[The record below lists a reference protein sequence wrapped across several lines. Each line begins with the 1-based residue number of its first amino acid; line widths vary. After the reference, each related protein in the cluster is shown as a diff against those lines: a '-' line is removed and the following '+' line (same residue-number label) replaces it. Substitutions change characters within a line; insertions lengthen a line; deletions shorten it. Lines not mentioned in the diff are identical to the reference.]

1 MKTLLTL
8 LLATLCA
15 ATGYSQTMKALAYN
29 TTNGVIIYT
38 NTNNLR
44 FSNNVVV
51 ESIETHRLD
60 IRSGTNLYILLDDG
74 IADFNVA
81 ASFNHPD
88 GIQFTTNTA
97 AAATRTNLGAQAT
110 LISGTNIKT
119 INGQPILGA
128 GNLVISGGTN
138 TNSFNQSLNTTDD
151 VNFNAL
157 NVSNKAATRTN
168 LGLGATWL
176 TNTNVTNFRTAI
188 GLGATNNVSIGDD
201 GGSLTTDDINAG
213 NVNVSSAVTFTTNTA
228 AAATRT
234 NLALGATN
242 IVTFA
247 GLTNNGDITINSTTA
262 SNGLLFIRRTN
273 NEAFL
278 GLANLIASNN
288 TTISNET
295 LFRVGTAEATNRSAQ
310 FGFRSTNTNG
320 SGVAVFSVFGYNA
333 LMQIGVDALTN
344 AVIYSGGGTNN
355 QVMTLIKSGATE
367 FARPISFA
375 NTTNAATTR
384 TNLGAAKAPIWAY
397 KSTNQTN
404 STTNLVSDA
413 ALTFTA
419 TANTKYAVTLFIQ
432 MDFGA
437 DAAKGKMFVSNA
449 PTVIGHWTV
458 YEPINSQVTPTGIP
472 ITNEALFFAADAQ
485 EPASFVQN
493 FVVAAGTNNAP
504 ITFQFARFGTNTN
517 VVIVG
522 AGSYLKAEVIE

>member
-1 MKTLLTL
+1 MKTFFTI

-15 ATGYSQTMKALAYN
+15 ATSYGQTMKALSYN
-29 TTNGVIIYT
+29 VSNGVVITPSNGVIFT
-38 NTNNLR
+38 NR
-44 FSNNVVV
+44 
-51 ESIETHRLD
+51 
-60 IRSGTNLYILLDDG
+60 
-74 IADFNVA
+74 VA
-81 ASFNHPD
+81 GDEFTGLFTTDSR
-88 GIQFTTNTA
+88 GIQFEDE
-97 AAATRTNLGAQAT
+97 G
-110 LISGTNIKT
+110 SG
-119 INGQPILGA
+119 
-128 GNLVISGGTN
+128 V
-138 TNSFNQSLNTTDD
+138 
-151 VNFNAL
+151 
-157 NVSNKAATRTN
+157 TRTN
-168 LGLGATWL
+168 LGLGAI
-176 TNTNVTNFRTAI
+176 NTPAFR
-188 GLGATNNVSIGDD
+188 GLVLDGNIVISNQSATN
-201 GGSLTTDDINAG
+201 
-213 NVNVSSAVTFTTNTA
+213 
-228 AAATRT
+228 
-234 NLALGATN
+234 
-242 IVTFA
+242 
-247 GLTNNGDITINSTTA
+247 
-262 SNGLLFIRRTN
+262 NGLLFVYRTN
-273 NEAFL
+273 NEPFL
-278 GLANLIASNN
+278 GLANLLASNN

-333 LMQIGVDALTN
+333 LMQIGVDASTN
-344 AVIYSGGGTNN
+344 AVIFSGGGTNN

-432 MDFGA
+432 MEFGA